1 MLSNYHQ
8 AKLKTHH
15 RVLDWDGSGSVE
27 RKDFEQIALNFA
39 TLRGEEAGSA
49 MHQDLLD
56 KFRYIWTTF
65 WEPADANQDGTVT
78 ADEFVAALTA
88 AVEAGVRSDD
98 TLLPMLYEMID
109 PDGDGAISPHEHQ
122 QFFEAFNIDVALS
135 PEVFARMDTD
145 GDGSVSREEFL
156 EGGAKFFF
164 FDEEDAPGN
173 HFWGP
178 VAA

>member
-27 RKDFEQIALNFA
+27 KEDFEQIALNFA
-39 TLRGEEAGSA
+39 KLRGAAAGSPI
-49 MHQDLLD
+49 HEELLD
-56 KFRYIWTTF
+56 KFRFIWTTF

-78 ADEFVAALTA
+78 EDEFVAALTG
-88 AVEAGVRSDD
+88 AVEGGVRSDD

-109 PDGDGAISPHEHQ
+109 ADGNGAISLDEHK
-122 QFFEAFNIDVALS
+122 QFFEAFNIDPTLS
-135 PEVFARMDTD
+135 PDVFARMDSD

-156 EGGAKFFF
+156 EAGAKFFF
-164 FDEEDAPGN
+164 FDEDDAPGN

-178 VAA
+178 VEA